1 MSKLLRVFHVF
12 CEQTIAQMSLHLH
25 KFSRKYLLPNYIYK
39 EMAANKFYN
48 SLADTLYFL
57 SSKPSLRIQLCRFLT
72 QLELKNMIRSYS
84 T

>member
-25 KFSRKYLLPNYIYK
+25 KFSKKYLLPNYIK

-48 SLADTLYFL
+48 SLTAILFFYLPSQASGF
-57 SSKPSLRIQLCRFLT
+57 SFAVSLR
-72 QLELKNMIRSYS
+72 NWN
-84 T
+84 